1 MSIYNNSDVDLLHKN
16 IDKIN
21 EEIELKINEL
31 FDPTLD
37 AKKKIAQI
45 IMNFIIRNKRKVYG
59 GYSMNALIKT
69 KDKFASL
76 YKDYQVPDVDF
87 YSPTPLDDLIKICN
101 ELHEAGFP
109 RVNGK
114 EAKHKNTYS
123 IFVNFDVYCDITYAP
138 KYLYHKIPVKFIN
151 GVNYVHP
158 NFMIIDYLKMI
169 TDPMASY
176 WRIEKSFKRLTIMQ
190 KYFPLPIIENP
201 IEIIGGENEISLNH
215 AINLIIKF
223 LTNRKSTITIGFYA
237 YNYFLHNSGLLKSK
251 KSKINKLL
259 NIPYIEFISTNYKAD
274 FDDLMKKLKVD
285 FPGSNIHHIEYYP
298 FFMFLGYSVEIYLEN
313 DLICVIYNYDK
324 RCLPYLNVKL
334 LTFENNKVEETNDK
348 INIGTF
354 SLNLLYSQI
363 NSIKFKILGDNDTQA
378 IYVTIVSHLILMK
391 SFYQSES
398 KTTIFDDTIFK
409 DFVTNC
415 IGTIEH
421 PEKEQLIKYEK
432 RRLKGKPI
440 MYIYDPAK
448 MKKTEDDYG
457 YFFQNISGNE
467 IKKESNLKLSD
478 NVNIEDESD
487 EIQEQE
493 ETQTQEI
500 QEENT
505 EIDID

>member
-176 WRIEKSFKRLTIMQ
+176 CRIEK
-190 KYFPLPIIENP
+190 
-201 IEIIGGENEISLNH
+201 
-215 AINLIIKF
+215 
-223 LTNRKSTITIGFYA
+223 
-237 YNYFLHNSGLLKSK
+237 
-251 KSKINKLL
+251 
-259 NIPYIEFISTNYKAD
+259 
-274 FDDLMKKLKVD
+274 
-285 FPGSNIHHIEYYP
+285 
-298 FFMFLGYSVEIYLEN
+298 
-313 DLICVIYNYDK
+313 
-324 RCLPYLNVKL
+324 
-334 LTFENNKVEETNDK
+334 
-348 INIGTF
+348 
-354 SLNLLYSQI
+354 
-363 NSIKFKILGDNDTQA
+363 
-378 IYVTIVSHLILMK
+378 
-391 SFYQSES
+391 
-398 KTTIFDDTIFK
+398 
-409 DFVTNC
+409 
-415 IGTIEH
+415 
-421 PEKEQLIKYEK
+421 
-432 RRLKGKPI
+432 
-440 MYIYDPAK
+440 
-448 MKKTEDDYG
+448 
-457 YFFQNISGNE
+457 
-467 IKKESNLKLSD
+467 
-478 NVNIEDESD
+478 
-487 EIQEQE
+487 
-493 ETQTQEI
+493 
-500 QEENT
+500 
-505 EIDID
+505 